1 MTTPAQKLGLNVGD
15 KAVVLVSNTAF
26 EKGQTVILKEDD
38 GSNNPYFT
46 SEDDSQS
53 SYVSLVS
60 STGRNRV
67 RALEVAPALPLPVM
81 PTAPIV
87 PPAPVR
93 TGSPAEQAG
102 FVVNVTRLKLS
113 GNDGDYSN
121 FDTYKDMVWIL
132 DNDDASSCPYFRSED
147 GSVSY
152 FCAYVRDMKI
162 IQERAVIGRFKL
174 NESSRGYGHET
185 FSVLTKTPNS
195 SGLGFVGEKQ
205 DGTSYHVLTEYWNWV
220 PAGDVPEAVAPEV
233 AKDPEGY
240 TDLQRMAF
248 NTFQRMYDEVVKHRR
263 GDSSRLNLDYGIC
276 DNIERFA
283 NEGGASYQQMAE
295 VKENLIRTTASW
307 SGDYTYP
314 VKCPNGGSASSAFS
328 NSRNKW
334 SGDYGLNRM
343 LQLGEMIEIIKS
355 EKWNDNLVKRL
366 SPAQRNGIAIGDVV
380 RWTTDNNS
388 LWVLRYDDQSSSPS
402 FHRLGDESYT
412 RDISIEN
419 VRKVDNTPKDVSTF
433 LAEIAVKVAEVE
445 SLEQQLAK
453 LQAQLKEAKGEVEVL
468 DAGLAIQHKVKRI

>member
-15 KAVVLVSNTAF
+15 KAIVLASNNSF
-26 EKGQTVILKEDD
+26 EKGQTIILKEDD
-38 GSNNPYFT
+38 GSDNPYFT
-46 SEDDSQS
+46 SEDGSQAS
-53 SYVSLVS
+53 HVTLIS
-60 STGRNRV
+60 STGQNRV

-81 PTAPIV
+81 PAAPIV

-93 TGSPAEQAG
+93 TGSPAVQAG
-102 FVVNVTRLKLS
+102 FVVDVTRSRLINMDGHPARYESLVWLLKH
-113 GNDGDYSN
+113 D
-121 FDTYKDMVWIL
+121 
-132 DNDDASSCPYFRSED
+132 DNTNCPFFKSEC
-147 GSVSY
+147 GSVTQECFWLNSLE
-152 FCAYVRDMKI
+152 I
-162 IQERAVIGRFKL
+162 IKEKVVIGRFEL
-174 NESSRGYGHET
+174 NESSRGYGHEP

-205 DGTSYHVLTEYWNWV
+205 DGTSYHVSTEYWNWV
-220 PAGDVPEAVAPEV
+220 PAGGVPEVVAPEV

>member
-15 KAVVLVSNTAF
+15 KAVVLASNTSF
-26 EKGQTVILKEDD
+26 EKGQTIILKEDD
-38 GSNNPYFT
+38 GSKSPYFV
-46 SEDDSQS
+46 SEDGSKA
-53 SYVSLVS
+53 SYVTLIS
-60 STGRNRV
+60 STGRDRV
-67 RALEVAPALPLPVM
+67 RALEVAPALPLPTV
-81 PTAPIV
+81 PAAPIV
-87 PPAPVR
+87 PPAPAPVS
-93 TGSPAEQAG
+93 TGSPAEKAG
-102 FVVNVTRLKLS
+102 FVVNVTRARLINMDGHPARYESLVWLLKH
-113 GNDGDYSN
+113 D
-121 FDTYKDMVWIL
+121 
-132 DNDDASSCPYFRSED
+132 DNTNCPFFKSEC
-147 GSVSY
+147 GSVAHECFWLNSLEVIMEN
-152 FCAYVRDMKI
+152 AS
-162 IQERAVIGRFKL
+162 IGRFVPV
-174 NESSRGYGHET
+174 NGNRNPA
-185 FSVLTKTPNS
+185 FDVLTKEE
-195 SGLGFVGEKQ
+195 SGPLAFIGNKL
-205 DGTSYHVLTEYWNWV
+205 DGTSYHVLNKFWNWV
-220 PAGDVPEAVAPEV
+220 PAGNVPEVVAPEV
-233 AKDPEGY
+233 AKDSEGY

-248 NTFQRMYDEVVKHRR
+248 NTFQKMYDEVVKHRR

-283 NEGGASYQQMAE
+283 LDANASYQQMAE

-314 VKCPNGGSASSAFS
+314 VKCPNGGSPSSAFS
-328 NSRNKW
+328 SSRNKW

-355 EKWNDNLVKRL
+355 EKWDDNLVKRL
-366 SPAQRNGIAIGDVV
+366 SPAQRNGIALGDVV

-412 RDISIEN
+412 RDISIVD